1 MSATGSRPL
10 RIAVVYP
17 DLLGTYGD
25 GGNGLVLCRRA
36 ERRGMA
42 AELVQAGSDRAL
54 PDADIY
60 TLGGGED
67 GPQVQATRS
76 LAEDGALARA
86 EERGA
91 VIFAVCAG
99 YQILGTTFPDADG
112 TLVPGLGLLDVASA
126 RVGSRR
132 AVGEIVVEAKLDGL
146 GALTGFENHG
156 ARTAVGPGARPLG
169 RVRVGVGNGDHT
181 DGAWSGRVIGTYLHG
196 PALARNPALAD
207 LLLSWATD
215 DSELAPLDDWGEEA
229 LRTERFAAALGRRRA
244 RRRRR

>member
-1 MSATGSRPL
+1 VSSTPSRPL
-10 RIAVVYP
+10 RIAIVYP

-36 ERRGMA
+36 ERRGLA
-42 AELVQAGSDRAL
+42 AELIEAESDRPL

-76 LAEDGALARA
+76 LADDGALERA
-86 EERGA
+86 VQRGS
-91 VIFAVCAG
+91 VLFAVCAG
-99 YQILGTTFPDADG
+99 YQILGTMFPDADG

-126 RVGSRR
+126 RVSSRR
-132 AVGEIVVEAKLDGL
+132 AVGEIVVEAALDGL

-156 ARTAVGPGARPLG
+156 ARTAVGSGARPLG
-169 RVRVGVGNGDHT
+169 RVRVGIGNGDHT
-181 DGAWSGRVIGTYLHG
+181 DGAWSGRVLGTYLHG

-229 LRTERFAAALGRRRA
+229 LRTERLAAALGRHRTLRRH
-244 RRRRR
+244 